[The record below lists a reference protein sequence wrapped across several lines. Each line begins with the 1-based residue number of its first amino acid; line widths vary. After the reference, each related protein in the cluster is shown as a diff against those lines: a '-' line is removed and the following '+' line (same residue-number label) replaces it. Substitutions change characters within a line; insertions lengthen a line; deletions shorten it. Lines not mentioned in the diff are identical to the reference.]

1 MSRGNGS
8 EESHSEA
15 GRLARGKGE
24 GVADMGV
31 DERPDGV
38 ELKVGVTGVPAAEEA
53 RESCE
58 DEVGNDSFRGM
69 AVVVAVVNDTGS
81 RYREER
87 RKNSK
92 TGLRELEGLRNL
104 QVAMLRSRTWALGR
118 LLVGVEDR
126 WRRRVTNYV

>member
-8 EESHSEA
+8 DGSQRDS

-31 DERPDGV
+31 DDRPDGV
-38 ELKVGVTGVPAAEEA
+38 ELNVGVMGVPAVEEA

-69 AVVVAVVNDTGS
+69 AAVVAVVKDTGS
-81 RYREER
+81 IC
-87 RKNSK
+87 RKQGIGN
-92 TGLRELEGLRNL
+92 
-104 QVAMLRSRTWALGR
+104 QV
-118 LLVGVEDR
+118 
-126 WRRRVTNYV
+126 

>member
-8 EESHSEA
+8 EGSHSEA

-81 RYREER
+81 IYREER
-87 RKNSK
+87 
-92 TGLRELEGLRNL
+92 TGKQVGKVGGAAKSPKLRCCDRGH
-104 QVAMLRSRTWALGR
+104 GR
-118 LLVGVEDR
+118 
-126 WRRRVTNYV
+126 